1 MVAFLSDV
9 YRRHAFSP
17 FSSMDLAE
25 YFRQYSGIDLRQDF
39 QDWLFNKA
47 AALET
52 TIPINNQF
60 ASLPDLTPPDEILR
74 KYGLEQ
80 PRQGIDRGGE

>member
-1 MVAFLSDV
+1 
-9 YRRHAFSP
+9 
-17 FSSMDLAE
+17 MDLAE

-60 ASLPDLTPPDEILR
+60 ASPPDLTPPDEILR